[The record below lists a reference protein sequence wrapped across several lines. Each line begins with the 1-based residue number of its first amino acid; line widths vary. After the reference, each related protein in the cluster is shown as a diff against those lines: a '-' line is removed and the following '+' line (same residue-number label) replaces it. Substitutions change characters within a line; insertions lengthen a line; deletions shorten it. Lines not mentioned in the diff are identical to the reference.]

1 MTSPPSLLKPSMNG
15 NQWPLIKLKVEGNK
29 LWKSLKGT
37 ESDEGE
43 GGDDEDGNE
52 GDDEDEDSD

>member
-1 MTSPPSLLKPSMNG
+1 MNG

-37 ESDEGE
+37 ESDEG
-43 GGDDEDGNE
+43 DGNE